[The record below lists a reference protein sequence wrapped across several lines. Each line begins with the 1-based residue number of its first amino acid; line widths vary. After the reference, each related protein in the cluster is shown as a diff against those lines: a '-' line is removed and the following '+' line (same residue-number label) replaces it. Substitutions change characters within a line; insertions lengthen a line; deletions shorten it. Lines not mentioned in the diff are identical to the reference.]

1 MRKTI
6 GDPAYKGTAKVAIQA
21 WEFFRSHGTTTKD
34 GKNEA
39 TVPPFAD
46 YAGEAEFTL
55 DDDEIHQAYDVET
68 GHHKYTGA
76 TEEVLAAYGKDA
88 KVADKYDVM
97 LEHITST
104 YPSLEWVPAAIARQG
119 TLYDSLR
126 SGLYNAVPP
135 QIKYFTAKQDA
146 LLKQLE
152 NSGRQNLQDQADEL
166 RTTVK
171 EKWRSKKESELAD
184 ADKVMVSRYATA
196 IALARKYNVRNDQV
210 THAIA
215 RLAYFT
221 DVIGEDKMREYVTRT
236 KDPTDPSKSR
246 NLSYSNGMYLQ
257 SRPGLTATPAPK
269 GEGLP
274 VPVAP

>member
-1 MRKTI
+1 MPRRANPQRLYQYLTM
-6 GDPAYKGTAKVAIQA
+6 G
-21 WEFFRSHGTTTKD
+21 FS
-34 GKNEA
+34 
-39 TVPPFAD
+39 D
-46 YAGEAEFTL
+46 YGAEAEFTL
-55 DDDEIHQAYDVET
+55 DDDEIHQAYDAET

-76 TEEVLAAYGKDA
+76 TEEVLAAYEKDA
-88 KVADKYDVM
+88 KVAQKYDEM
-97 LEHITST
+97 LEHISST

-126 SGLYNAVPP
+126 TGLYNAVPP

-152 NSGRQNLQDQADEL
+152 GSGRQDLQDKADDL

-171 EKWRSKKESELAD
+171 EKWRSKKETELAG
-184 ADKVMVSRYATA
+184 ADELLVRRYATA

-221 DVIGEDKMREYVTRT
+221 DVIGEDKMREYVTKT
-236 KDPTDPSKSR
+236 KDPTDPSKSG

-257 SRPGLTATPAPK
+257 SRPGLTATPAPH